1 MTFQERPSEAQ
12 LRQQLLACARKT
24 AQDGL
29 NRGTSGNC
37 SVRLADGSAFLVTP
51 SGVPVRELSE
61 DSMVR
66 MGFDGNAQSLG
77 KPSSEWR
84 FHRDILVARP
94 ELHAVVHA
102 HSVYATT
109 LACLRR
115 ELPPFHYMIA
125 AAGGN
130 TVRCAGYALFGTQ
143 ALSDVALQALRDRK
157 ACLLANHGMIA
168 LGYDLEA
175 ALALA
180 VEVESL
186 CEQYLQAL
194 QVGEPVLLSE
204 QEMADVIEQFK
215 GYGRQLPKATTAT

>member
-1 MTFQERPSEAQ
+1 MTLQERPSEAR
-12 LRQQLLACARKT
+12 LRQQLLACAREM
-24 AQDGL
+24 AQAGL

-37 SVRLADGSAFLVTP
+37 SVRLADGAGFLVTP
-51 SGVPVRELSE
+51 SGVPVQDLSE
-61 DSMVR
+61 DSMVK
-66 MGFDGNAQSLG
+66 MGFDGNAQSPG

-84 FHRDILVARP
+84 FHRDILEARP
-94 ELHAVVHA
+94 EMHAVVHV
-102 HSVYATT
+102 HSAYATT

-115 ELPPFHYMIA
+115 DLPPFHYMIA
-125 AAGGN
+125 VAGGN
-130 TVRCAGYALFGTQ
+130 SVRCAGYALFGTQ
-143 ALSDVALQALRDRK
+143 ALSYAALQALRDRK

-168 LGYDLEA
+168 LGHDLEVA
-175 ALALA
+175 FAVA

-215 GYGRQLPKATTAT
+215 GYGRNSPKA

>member
-1 MTFQERPSEAQ
+1 MTLLEESSEAR
-12 LRQQLLACARKT
+12 LRQQLLACAREL
-24 AQDGL
+24 AQAGL

-37 SVRLADGSAFLVTP
+37 SVRLADGTGFLITP
-51 SGVPVRELSE
+51 SGVPALELSE
-61 DSMVR
+61 ERMVV
-66 MGFDGNAQSLG
+66 MGFDGNAQSPG

-84 FHRDILVARP
+84 FHRDILMAKP
-94 ELHAVVHA
+94 EMHAMVHV
-102 HSVYATT
+102 HSVFGTT

-115 ELPPFHYMIA
+115 DLPPFHYMIA

-130 TVRCAGYALFGTQ
+130 TVRCASYALFGTQ
-143 ALSDVALQALRDRK
+143 ALSDAALQALGERK

-168 LGYDLEA
+168 LGHDLEA
-175 ALALA
+175 AFALA

-186 CEQYLQAL
+186 CEQYLNAL

-215 GYGRQLPKATTAT
+215 GYGRQASEA

>member
-1 MTFQERPSEAQ
+1 MTLQETSSEAQ
-12 LRQQLLACARKT
+12 LRQQLLDCMRET
-24 AQDGL
+24 VEVGL

-37 SVRLADGSAFLVTP
+37 SVRLSDGTGFLVTP
-51 SGVPVRELSE
+51 SGVPVPELSE
-61 DSMVR
+61 ERMVR
-66 MGFDGNAQSLG
+66 MGFDGKPQSPG

-84 FHRDILVARP
+84 FHRDIMLARP
-94 ELHAVVHA
+94 EMHAVVHV

-115 ELPPFHYMIA
+115 DLPPFHYMIA

-143 ALSDVALQALRDRK
+143 ALSDAALQALRDRK
-157 ACLLANHGMIA
+157 ACLLANHGMVS
-168 LGYDLEA
+168 LGHELEA
-175 ALALA
+175 AFAVA

-215 GYGRQLPKATTAT
+215 DYGRQAPKP

>member
-1 MTFQERPSEAQ
+1 MTLQERLPEAQ
-12 LRQQLLACARKT
+12 LRQQLLACAR
-24 AQDGL
+24 AMAEAGL

-37 SVRLADGSAFLVTP
+37 SVRLADGTGYLITP
-51 SGVPVRELSE
+51 SGLSVSDLNE
-61 DSMVR
+61 ERMVM
-66 MGFDGNAQSLG
+66 MGFDGNTQSPG

-94 ELHAVVHA
+94 EMHAVVHV

-115 ELPPFHYMIA
+115 DLPPFHYMIA
-125 AAGGN
+125 TAGGN
-130 TVRCAGYALFGTQ
+130 SVRCANYALFGTQ
-143 ALSDVALQALRDRK
+143 ALSDAALTALQDRN
-157 ACLLANHGMIA
+157 ACLLANHGMITV
-168 LGYDLEA
+168 GHNLEA
-175 ALALA
+175 AVALA

-204 QEMADVIEQFK
+204 QEMADVIQKFK
-215 GYGRQLPKATTAT
+215 GYGLQIPKV

>member
-1 MTFQERPSEAQ
+1 MTLQERLSETQ
-12 LRQQLLACARKT
+12 LRQQLLACARKM
-24 AQDGL
+24 AQAGL

-37 SVRLADGSAFLVTP
+37 SVRIADGTGFLVTP
-51 SGVPVRELSE
+51 SGVPVSELSAE
-61 DSMVR
+61 RMVK

-94 ELHAVVHA
+94 EMNAVVHV

-115 ELPPFHYMIA
+115 DLPPFHYMIA

-143 ALSDVALQALRDRK
+143 ALSDAAVQALWDRK
-157 ACLLANHGMIA
+157 ACLLANHGMIT

-175 ALALA
+175 AFDMA

-204 QEMADVIEQFK
+204 QEMVDVIEQFK
-215 GYGRQLPKATTAT
+215 GYGRQAPKA

>member
-1 MTFQERPSEAQ
+1 MTLQESPSEAR
-12 LRQQLLACARKT
+12 LRQLLLVCAREM
-24 AQDGL
+24 AQAGL

-37 SVRLADGSAFLVTP
+37 SVRLADGAGFLVTP
-51 SGVPVRELSE
+51 SGVPVPELSE
-61 DSMVR
+61 ERMVR
-66 MGFDGNAQSLG
+66 MGFDGNAQSPG

-84 FHRDILVARP
+84 FHRDILVARSDM
-94 ELHAVVHA
+94 HAVVHV

-115 ELPPFHYMIA
+115 DLPPFHYMIG

-143 ALSDVALQALRDRK
+143 ALSDAALQALRDRK

-168 LGYDLEA
+168 IGHDLEA
-175 ALALA
+175 AFALA

-186 CEQYLQAL
+186 CEQYLHAL

-204 QEMADVIEQFK
+204 QEMAEVIEQFK
-215 GYGRQLPKATTAT
+215 GYGRQVPKV

>member
-1 MTFQERPSEAQ
+1 MTLHERPSEVQ
-12 LRQQLLACARKT
+12 LRRQLLACAREM
-24 AQDGL
+24 AQAGL

-37 SVRLADGSAFLVTP
+37 SVRLADGTGFLVTP
-51 SGVPVRELSE
+51 SGVPVPDLSE
-61 DSMVR
+61 ERMVR
-66 MGFDGNAQSLG
+66 MEFNGNAQSSG

-84 FHRDILVARP
+84 FHRDILLARP
-94 ELHAVVHA
+94 EMCAVVHV

-115 ELPPFHYMIA
+115 DLPPFHYMIA
-125 AAGGN
+125 AAGGVN
-130 TVRCAGYALFGTQ
+130 VRCASYALFGTQ
-143 ALSDVALQALRDRK
+143 ALSDAALQALRDRK

-168 LGYDLEA
+168 LGHDLEA
-175 ALALA
+175 AFAMA

-204 QEMADVIEQFK
+204 REMADVIEQFK
-215 GYGRQLPKATTAT
+215 GYGRQAPEA

>member
-1 MTFQERPSEAQ
+1 MTLQQWPSEGQ
-12 LRQQLLACARKT
+12 LRQQLLACVREM
-24 AQDGL
+24 AQAGL

-37 SVRLADGSAFLVTP
+37 SVRLPDGTGFLVTP

-66 MGFDGNAQSLG
+66 MGFDGNAKSSG
-77 KPSSEWR
+77 RPSSEWR

-94 ELHAVVHA
+94 EMHSVVHV
-102 HSVYATT
+102 HSAYATT

-125 AAGGN
+125 ATGGD
-130 TVRCAGYALFGTQ
+130 TLRCASYALFGTQ
-143 ALSDVALQALRDRK
+143 ALSDAALQALHDRK

-168 LGYDLEA
+168 LGRDLDDA
-175 ALALA
+175 FAVA

-186 CEQYLQAL
+186 CEQYLRAL

-215 GYGRQLPKATTAT
+215 GYGRQSSKL

>member
-1 MTFQERPSEAQ
+1 MTLQEMLSEAE
-12 LRQQLLACARKT
+12 LRKQLLACARDM
-24 AQDGL
+24 AEAGL

-37 SVRLADGSAFLVTP
+37 SVRLADGTGFLVTP
-51 SGVPVRELSE
+51 SGVPVRELTE
-61 DSMVR
+61 QSMVK
-66 MGFDGNAQSLG
+66 MGYDGNAKSSG

-84 FHRDILVARP
+84 FHRDILVGRP
-94 ELHAVVHA
+94 EMHAVVHV
-102 HSVYATT
+102 HSIYATT

-130 TVRCAGYALFGTQ
+130 TLRCADYALFGTQ
-143 ALSDVALQALRDRK
+143 ALSDAALQALHGRK

-168 LGYDLEA
+168 LGHELEA
-175 ALALA
+175 AFAVA

-186 CEQYLQAL
+186 CQQYLQAL
-194 QVGEPVLLSE
+194 HVGEPVLLSE

-215 GYGRQLPKATTAT
+215 DYGRQSPKP

>member
-1 MTFQERPSEAQ
+1 MTLQERPSEAR
-12 LRQQLLACARKT
+12 LRQLLLACAREM
-24 AQDGL
+24 AQAGL

-37 SVRLADGSAFLVTP
+37 SVRLADGAGFLVTP
-51 SGVPVRELSE
+51 SGVPVPELSE
-61 DSMVR
+61 ERMVR
-66 MGFDGNAQSLG
+66 MGFDGNAQSPG
-77 KPSSEWR
+77 RPSSEWR
-84 FHRDILVARP
+84 FHRDILVARS
-94 ELHAVVHA
+94 EMHAVVHA

-115 ELPPFHYMIA
+115 DLPPFHYMIA

-143 ALSDVALQALRDRK
+143 ALSDAALQALRDRK

-168 LGYDLEA
+168 LGHDLEA
-175 ALALA
+175 AFALA

-204 QEMADVIEQFK
+204 QEMAEVIEQFK
-215 GYGRQLPKATTAT
+215 GYGRQAPKV

>member
-1 MTFQERPSEAQ
+1 M
-12 LRQQLLACARKT
+12 
-24 AQDGL
+24 
-29 NRGTSGNC
+29 
-37 SVRLADGSAFLVTP
+37 
-51 SGVPVRELSE
+51 
-61 DSMVR
+61 
-66 MGFDGNAQSLG
+66 
-77 KPSSEWR
+77 
-84 FHRDILVARP
+84 
-94 ELHAVVHA
+94 HAVVHT

-125 AAGGN
+125 AAGGS

-143 ALSDVALQALRDRK
+143 TLSDAALQALRDRK

-168 LGYDLEA
+168 LGHNLEA
-175 ALALA
+175 AFAVA

-204 QEMADVIEQFK
+204 QEMADVIEQFR
-215 GYGRQLPKATTAT
+215 GYGRQPPKV